1 MKISRN
7 DQCPCGSGKKYKKCC
22 LPKAEAQD
30 FAYRRISQ
38 TFQGLTG
45 KIMTFAENAFG
56 QTTIEA
62 AVEEFLV
69 WDEDFEATIEI
80 EELAD
85 LFVPW
90 ALYTWY
96 MTEADL
102 EDMELKIPLPADTT
116 IAELYIQKK
125 GKKIDSLELKI
136 LQAINRP
143 VFSFQ
148 EVTGILP
155 GSGFSCTNILTG
167 QTHNV
172 TDRSSSEI
180 LEIGDIF
187 FCAISRVDD
196 IEMLVGAS
204 PIKFPLS
211 WKTDVI
217 DLRTFIK
224 KDHSK
229 LTAEDEHDND
239 AQIRDLFL
247 ALYAAAFNPP
257 ALTNTDGDPLALH
270 TLHYSIPSAREAFDA
285 LCHLSAP
292 ESKESLLE
300 DAAFAESGELASV
313 TIPWMRQETA
323 KAEPSPSTVLGN
335 IQIDEDTMTIDV
347 NSEKRAQ
354 AIRDIITAAMGD
366 KAQFKTAILKS
377 LNAPPEDEADRDDDL
392 PAPHETAMQDPVIR
406 EHLEKM
412 YFEHWKKWVDD
423 AIPALGGETPREAVK
438 NPDGRE
444 KVETLLR
451 GAELNLSPDS
461 DFRKKGIEH
470 AKKELGLS

>member
-45 KIMTFAENAFG
+45 KLMTFAENALG
-56 QTTIEA
+56 KDTIEA

-69 WDEDFEATIEI
+69 WDEDFTATISL
-80 EELAD
+80 EELSD
-85 LFVPW
+85 LFFPW
-90 ALYTWY
+90 ALYAWY
-96 MTEADL
+96 MTEPDL
-102 EDMELKIPLPADTT
+102 EELEVKISLPADTT
-116 IAELYIQKK
+116 IAELYMQKK
-125 GKKIDSLELKI
+125 AKKIDSLELKI

-148 EVTGILP
+148 EVTGVIP
-155 GSGFSCTNILTG
+155 DSGFSCTDILTG

-172 TDRSSSEI
+172 TDHSASEI

-196 IEMLVGAS
+196 IEMLMGAS
-204 PIKFPLS
+204 PIRFPLS

-217 DLRTFIK
+217 DLRTSIK
-224 KDHSK
+224 EDHSK
-229 LTAEDEHDND
+229 LTTEDEYEYD
-239 AQIRDLFL
+239 AEIRELFL
-247 ALYAAAFNPP
+247 AMYAAAFNPP

-270 TLHYSIPSAREAFDA
+270 TLHYAIPSAGEAFDA

-300 DAAFAESGELASV
+300 DAAFAESGELAAV
-313 TIPWMRQETA
+313 TIPWIRLETSEG
-323 KAEPSPSTVLGN
+323 EPSPSTVLGN
-335 IQIDEDTMTIDV
+335 ILIDEGTMTIDV
-347 NSEKRAQ
+347 NSERRAQ

-366 KAQFKTAILKS
+366 RAQFKTDNVKS
-377 LNAPPEDEADRDDDL
+377 LIAPPEDADDHDENL
-392 PAPHETAMQDPVIR
+392 PALHEAAMQNPSVR

-412 YFEHWKKWVDD
+412 HFEHWKKWVDE
-423 AIPALGGETPREAVK
+423 AVPALGNETPREAVK
-438 NPDGRE
+438 SPDGRE
-444 KVETLLR
+444 KVEAILR
-451 GAELNLSPDS
+451 GAELNLTQES
-461 DFRKKGIEH
+461 DFQKKGILH

>member
-30 FAYRRISQ
+30 FAYRRISH

-45 KIMTFAENAFG
+45 KIMTFAENALG
-56 QTTIEA
+56 QATIEA

-80 EELAD
+80 EQLAD

-90 ALYTWY
+90 ALYAWY

-102 EDMELKIPLPADTT
+102 EDLENKISLPADTT
-116 IAELYIQKK
+116 IAEMYIQKK
-125 GKKIDSLELKI
+125 AKKIDSLELKI

-143 VFSFQ
+143 VFSFH
-148 EVTGILP
+148 EVTGVLP

-172 TDRSSSEI
+172 TDRSASEI
-180 LEIGDIF
+180 LETGDIF

-217 DLRTFIK
+217 DLRTYIK

-229 LTAEDEHDND
+229 LTAEDEHDHD

-270 TLHYSIPSAREAFDA
+270 TLHYDIPNAREAFDA

-292 ESKESLLE
+292 ESKESLLI
-300 DAAFAESGELASV
+300 DATFAESGELAAV
-313 TIPWMRQETA
+313 TIPWIRLETSEGDA
-323 KAEPSPSTVLGN
+323 SSNTVLGN
-335 IQIDEDTMTIDV
+335 ILIDEATMTIDV

-354 AIRDIITAAMGD
+354 AIRDIIAASMGD
-366 KAQFKTAILKS
+366 KAQFKTSILKS
-377 LNAPPEDEADRDDDL
+377 LSAPPEDEADRDDDL
-392 PAPHETAMQDPVIR
+392 NAPHGTAMQDPVVR
-406 EHLEKM
+406 EHMEKM
-412 YFEHWKKWVDD
+412 FFAHWKNWVDE
-423 AIPALGGETPREAVK
+423 ALPALNGETPRKAATS
-438 NPDGRE
+438 PDGRE
-444 KVETLLR
+444 KVEALLR
-451 GAELNLSPDS
+451 EVELDPTPESA
-461 DFRKKGIEH
+461 FQKMGIEH

>member
-7 DQCPCGSGKKYKKCC
+7 DLCPCGSGKKYKKCC

-45 KIMTFAENAFG
+45 KIMTFAENALG
-56 QTTIEA
+56 QATIEA

-80 EELAD
+80 EQLAD

-90 ALYTWY
+90 ALYAWY

-102 EDMELKIPLPADTT
+102 EDLELKIPLPADTT
-116 IAELYIQKK
+116 IAEMYIQKK
-125 GKKIDSLELKI
+125 AKKIDSLELKI

-148 EVTGILP
+148 EVTGVLP

-172 TDRSSSEI
+172 TDRSASEI
-180 LEIGDIF
+180 LETGDIF

-217 DLRTFIK
+217 DLRTYIK

-229 LTAEDEHDND
+229 LTAEDEHDHD

-257 ALTNTDGDPLALH
+257 TLTNTDGDPLALH
-270 TLHYSIPSAREAFDA
+270 TLHYAIPSAREAFDA

-300 DAAFAESGELASV
+300 DAAFAESGELATV
-313 TIPWMRQETA
+313 TIPWIRLETS
-323 KAEPSPSTVLGN
+323 EEEVSPNTVLGN
-335 IQIDEDTMTIDV
+335 ILIDEDTMTIDV

-354 AIRDIITAAMGD
+354 TIRDIVAAAMGD
-366 KAQFKTAILKS
+366 RAQFKTASLKS
-377 LNAPPEDEADRDDDL
+377 LSVPPEDEADRAEDL
-392 PAPHETAMQDPVIR
+392 PAPHETAMQDPVIG
-406 EHLEKM
+406 EHMERM
-412 YFEHWKKWVDD
+412 YFEQWKKWADD
-423 AIPALGGETPREAVK
+423 AIPALGGKTPREAVK
-438 NPDGRE
+438 SPDGRE
-444 KVETLLR
+444 KVEAILR
-451 GAELNLSPDS
+451 GAELKLTPDS